1 MLFSCK
7 LLPLPII
14 VEIGGEMKQI
24 LIMAICFSITINL
37 NANAGVV
44 KKCEEGTKKGVDTAV
59 GGTKKG
65 VRTAVGGTKKGV
77 KTAVNGTKK
86 GFRSTIHGIKK
97 VF

>member
-65 VRTAVGGTKKGV
+65 V

>member
-65 VRTAVGGTKKGV
+65 V
-77 KTAVNGTKK
+77 KTAVNGTEK